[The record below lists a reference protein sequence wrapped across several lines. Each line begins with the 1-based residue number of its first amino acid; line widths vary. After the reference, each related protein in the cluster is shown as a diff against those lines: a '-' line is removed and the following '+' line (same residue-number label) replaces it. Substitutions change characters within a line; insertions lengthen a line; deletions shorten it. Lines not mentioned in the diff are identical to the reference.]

1 MSDSSGMGLTR
12 AREILADLIAF
23 PTVSAESNL
32 ALIDYVDTLLKRA
45 GAKTARVFN
54 TARTKANLFASIG
67 PDTEAGILVS
77 GHTDVVPVLG
87 QPWTRDPFR
96 LSAAEGRLYGRGT
109 ADMKGFIA
117 CALAQAEALAGR
129 RLHRPYQMAFS
140 YDEEIGCVGV
150 RSLIENFSALS
161 RPPQLCVI
169 GEPTSMR
176 PAIAH
181 KGKIAGRVTCTGR
194 ECHSAQ
200 AREGLNAI
208 YLATDMIGA
217 LRAEQARVYAGA
229 LCDEGFPEPWSTLH
243 VGVISGGAA
252 LNIVP
257 RDCAFD
263 FEIRNIPTQSADDL
277 LAPLFDRAAALTA
290 AARLRFGDAG
300 VKIDIVNRY
309 PGLATPAASPAVR
322 RVQDWAAQATT
333 DKIAFGTEGGLFHE
347 GLGIAAVICGPGNID
362 QAHKPDE
369 FIEEAQLAACLA
381 FLDRLGAE
389 LVAA

>member
-1 MSDSSGMGLTR
+1 MRLAR

-23 PTVSAESNL
+23 PTVSADSNL
-32 ALIDYVDTLLKRA
+32 ALIAYVEALLRRA
-45 GAKTARVFN
+45 GAAPTLVFN
-54 TARTKANLFASIG
+54 ATRTKANLFASLG
-67 PDTEAGILVS
+67 PGAEPGILVS
-77 GHTDVVPVLG
+77 GHTDVVPAAG

-96 LSAAEGRLYGRGT
+96 LAAADGRLYGRGT

-140 YDEEIGCVGV
+140 HDEEIGCVGV
-150 RSLIENFSALS
+150 RSLIGNFSALS

-181 KGKIAGRVTCTGR
+181 KGKIAARVTCTGR

-200 AREGLNAI
+200 ARQGLNAI
-208 YLATDMIGA
+208 YLAADMIDA

-229 LCDEGFPEPWSTLH
+229 LCDDGFPEPWSTLH
-243 VGVISGGAA
+243 VGVIGGGAA

-257 RDCAFD
+257 RECAFD

-290 AARLRFGDAG
+290 EARLRFGDAG

-309 PGLATPAASPAVR
+309 PGLLTPAASPAVR
-322 RVQDWAAQATT
+322 RVQDWAAQAAT

-347 GLGIAAVICGPGNID
+347 GLGIPVVVCGPGNID

-381 FLDRLGAE
+381 FLDRLSAE
-389 LVAA
+389 LLAA

>member
-1 MSDSSGMGLTR
+1 MSLTR
-12 AREILADLIAF
+12 AREILADLVAF
-23 PTVSAESNL
+23 PTVSADSNL
-32 ALIDYVDTLLKRA
+32 ALIDYVDALLKRA
-45 GAKTARVFN
+45 GAAPRLIFN
-54 TARTKANLFASIG
+54 AARTKANLFASLG
-67 PDTEAGILVS
+67 PDAEAGILLS
-77 GHTDVVPVLG
+77 GHTDVVPVAG

-96 LSAAEGRLYGRGT
+96 LGAADGRLYGRGT

-129 RLHRPYQMAFS
+129 RLDRPYQMAFS
-140 YDEEIGCVGV
+140 HDEEIGCVGV
-150 RSLIENFSALS
+150 RSLIDNFPALS

-200 AREGLNAI
+200 ARDGLNAI
-208 YLATDMIGA
+208 YLATDMIVA
-217 LRAEQARVYAGA
+217 LRAEQTRVYAGA
-229 LCDEGFPEPWSTLH
+229 LCDDGFPEPWSTLH
-243 VGVISGGAA
+243 VGAIGGGTA

-263 FEIRNIPTQSADDL
+263 FEIRNIPSQSADSL

-290 AARLRFGDAG
+290 EARRRFPDAG
-300 VKIDIVNRY
+300 VRIDIVNRY
-309 PGLATPAASPAVR
+309 PGLLTPAASPAVR
-322 RVQDWAAQATT
+322 RVQDWARQATT
-333 DKIAFGTEGGLFHE
+333 DKLAFGTEGGLFHE
-347 GLGIAAVICGPGNID
+347 GLGVPAVICGPGDID

-369 FIEEAQLAACLA
+369 FIEEAQLAACLT
-381 FLDRLGAE
+381 FLDRLSAD
-389 LVAA
+389 LVAP